1 MSIGG
6 LTGFSPTT
14 GEEDILS
21 GGKGVAE
28 TPVSLLDRLQQKPAP
43 ADWQRLVEL
52 YTPLLRDWL
61 SRYPALRQEMDDLI
75 QEILRCVVA
84 KIPEFRRQRTGS
96 FRRWLQ
102 VITANCINLYW
113 RKQGG
118 KPSPVGGAEGEL
130 LLSQLA
136 DPDDPLDRSIDAEYR
151 RYVVRRLV
159 QLIEPEFRPQT
170 WQAFQRRILDD
181 LPPAAVAEELG
192 ISVNA
197 VLVACSRIL
206 KRLREEAQGLIED
219 GFVY

>member
-1 MSIGG
+1 M
-6 LTGFSPTT
+6 
-14 GEEDILS
+14 
-21 GGKGVAE
+21 AE

-61 SRYPALRQEMDDLI
+61 ARYPALRQEADDLI

-84 KIPEFRRQRTGS
+84 KIPDFRRQRTGS

-102 VITANCINLYW
+102 VITANCINLFW
-113 RKQGG
+113 RKQRG
-118 KPSPVGGAEGEL
+118 KPSAVGGEEGEE

-136 DPDDPLDRSIDAEYR
+136 DPDRPLDRSIDGEYS

-170 WQAFQRRILDD
+170 WQAFQRHVLDGV
-181 LPPAAVAEELG
+181 PPAAVAEELG

-197 VLVACSRIL
+197 VLIARSRIL
-206 KRLREEAQGLIED
+206 KRLREEAQGLIDD
-219 GFVY
+219 GLVS

>member
-1 MSIGG
+1 V
-6 LTGFSPTT
+6 P
-14 GEEDILS
+14 
-21 GGKGVAE
+21 E

-61 SRYPALRQEMDDLI
+61 ARYPALRQETDDLI

-84 KIPEFRRQRTGS
+84 KIPDFRRQRTGS

-113 RKQGG
+113 RKQRC
-118 KPSPVGGAEGEL
+118 KPSAIGGEDGDL

-136 DPDDPLDRSIDAEYR
+136 DPDSPLDRSIDGDHS
-151 RYVVRRLV
+151 RYVLRRLV
-159 QLIEPEFRPQT
+159 QLIEPEFWPQT
-170 WQAFQRRILDD
+170 WQAFQRHVLDGV
-181 LPPAAVAEELG
+181 PPAAVAEELG

-197 VLVACSRIL
+197 VLIARSRIL
-206 KRLREEAQGLIED
+206 KRLREEAQGLID
-219 GFVY
+219 DDSVS